1 MEAFMPNT
9 QNTII
14 DTIEFDNQHLSI
26 IEHEEKP
33 WITSSDLAKA
43 LEYSDHKSI
52 NRIYAR
58 NKDEFNDALSLTVK
72 LTVNGNLGGYRK
84 VPTRIFSPRG
94 CHLIAMFARTEKAK
108 LFRKWVLDVLEHYQF
123 GDGYGAPV
131 YEVDEPHS
139 LDGHQP
145 DIFPLQFNGVDVPFT
160 YYKGRFWLNN
170 FNLSQLLGIKNKRP
184 GKRVTDIWQ
193 RNIEDMPEDGSRL
206 LTWCRIGR
214 TSGER
219 VFDLPTCQAIA
230 MKANYS
236 DYGTA
241 VALWLHGLDNQL
253 LNNNHKKLLPV
264 DLSFVHKAKAL
275 NNLLGDYEMGDKAHI
290 HDLINDL
297 LTINH

>member
-1 MEAFMPNT
+1 MPTT
-9 QNTII
+9 QNTVIDTVTFDKTQLCII
-14 DTIEFDNQHLSI
+14 DHDG
-26 IEHEEKP
+26 KP
-33 WITSSDLAKA
+33 WLAAADLAKA
-43 LEYSDHKSI
+43 LG
-52 NRIYAR
+52 YAR
-58 NKDEFNDALSLTVK
+58 SDNVSNLYRKNKDEFNDDMHTNVDMTFSLNNGGCSRVK
-72 LTVNGNLGGYRK
+72 
-84 VPTRIFSPRG
+84 TRIFSPRG

-123 GDGYGAPV
+123 GDGHGAPV

>member
-1 MEAFMPNT
+1 MPTT
-9 QNTII
+9 QNTVI
-14 DTIEFDNQHLSI
+14 DTITFDKTQLCI
-26 IEHEEKP
+26 IDHNSRP
-33 WITSSDLAKA
+33 WITSTDLAKA
-43 LEYSDHKSI
+43 LGYARTDNIS
-52 NRIYAR
+52 RIYDR
-58 NKDEFNDALSLTVK
+58 NKDEFTNDMTETVK
-72 LTVNGNLGGYRK
+72 LTVSMNSGALK
-84 VPTRIFSPRG
+84 QETRIFSPRG

-123 GDGYGAPV
+123 GDGHGAPV
-131 YEVDEPHS
+131 YEADEPHS

-206 LTWCRIGR
+206 LTWSRIGR

-241 VALWLHGLDNQL
+241 VALWLHGLANQL

>member
-1 MEAFMPNT
+1 MPAT

-14 DTIEFDNQHLSI
+14 DTIEFDNQYLSI

-33 WITSSDLAKA
+33 WVTSKDLALA
-43 LEYSDHKSI
+43 LGYARADNIS
-52 NRIYAR
+52 RIYDR

-94 CHLIAMFARTEKAK
+94 CHLVAMFARTEKAK

-123 GDGYGAPV
+123 GDGHGAPV
-131 YEVDEPHS
+131 YENDVPHS

-145 DIFPLQFNGVDVPFT
+145 DIFPLQFNGIDVPFT

-170 FNLSQLLGIKNKRP
+170 FNLSQLIGIKGKHP
-184 GKRVTDIWQ
+184 GKRVTELWRKNQ
-193 RNIEDMPEDGSRL
+193 LDMPEDGSRL
-206 LTWCRIGR
+206 LTWSRIGR

-230 MKANYS
+230 MKANYT
-236 DYGTA
+236 DYGLA
-241 VALWLHGLDNQL
+241 VNLWLHGLSEQL
-253 LNNNHKKLLPV
+253 LKNNHKNLLPM
-264 DLSFVHKAKAL
+264 DLNFVHQAKAL

-290 HDLINDL
+290 HALINDL
-297 LTINH
+297 LTITNH